1 MRKRLLSILLLCCM
15 VLTLLPTA
23 ALAAGDVAIDETN
36 FPDEKFREYVKTEF
50 DEDNN
55 NSLSADEIAKAKDI
69 HLAGRGISSLA
80 GVEHFTNLEEL
91 DVQHNEE
98 LTTLNLSKNTELKTL
113 KCSNTKLTSL
123 DTSHNKKLVYL
134 QCDYIPTLTT
144 LNVSENK
151 DLKTLHCKH
160 NALTALDL
168 TNNSALEKLECGDNE
183 LTTLDLSKNTE
194 LKYFGCFNSKLSS
207 LDLTNNTN
215 LEELYFCGNNV
226 SNIDVSENT
235 KLKFL
240 HLFSNQLIT
249 LDTSKNSNLQRLWVY
264 TNPLTSMYLGDD
276 SGSTMEVKF
285 DNLPYP
291 ITVST
296 ATKTFDLF
304 QLTGFKVDKASDW
317 TNGRV
322 DGNILT
328 VAENASTVTYI
339 YDCGERQATYGN
351 PETTGKLMMTCTLQ
365 INWEDAPDAL
375 TGTVNINGAPKFD
388 ETLTAN
394 VTDTNNTG
402 TLTYQWYRAGKTDPI
417 GTGET
422 YTLVQEDIG
431 KEITCRVS
439 SSTETGTIQ
448 ATVGPVQKAD
458 GPAAPVLELDFRS
471 INIIKVKP
479 LGNAYEY
486 RIDNGE
492 WQDLHYFENLQPGR
506 EYTITARA
514 KETATHKPGAVSE
527 PLTVATLFDMI
538 PDDLK
543 AKLTAVVSAYKAE
556 YDGNEHEA
564 VIVDTTKLPTGW
576 TIAGHTAGTG
586 DDFVSQIPKIRNV
599 SGSNLTV
606 KTKFTHPDYGQS
618 LIVYSYPEVTPKPLT
633 AGMIADIPPQ
643 LYTGKSIHPTP
654 EIKHGDMVLMEG
666 TDFTYSYETNTSPE
680 QGGKVTINGKGNYKD
695 TAFKTFTIVN
705 EITEITEDDLKDLK
719 IPTLVTV
726 KCTTTN
732 SSKEYGRIPGGFDLS
747 KKPYM
752 ENGVWKAIVQLNLP
766 AYKAKYD
773 ADTKK
778 THEIAD
784 LGGNLVT
791 TFTLKYVNDKWELD
805 GTFPN
810 VIILVKCDG
819 QHPQTPPYPTEE
831 NVSGLGDQIVAVLCN
846 NVPTGQQSGKYYG
859 LIGGGFTSTA
869 PTLNADKVYESTIT
883 LIPSVYCNQFS
894 GDTGIMHKVLSAQT
908 TDGLKFVVKY
918 DSSTKMWKPAEEV
931 KQMAIWVT
939 CDKHE
944 TPTPEMPMYPMADN
958 ISGLGDQIVAVL
970 CNNVPT
976 GQQSGKYYGLIGGGF
991 TSTAPTLNA
1000 DKVYES
1006 TITLIPSVYCNQFS
1020 GDTGIMHKVLSAQT
1034 TDGLKFVV
1042 KYDSSTK
1049 MWKPAEEVKQMAI
1062 WVTCDKHETPTP
1074 EMPMYPMADNI
1085 SGLGDQI
1092 VAVLCNNVP
1101 TGQQSGK
1108 YYGLIGGGFTST
1120 APTLNADKVYE
1131 STITLIP
1138 SVYCNQFSGDTGI
1151 MHKVLSAQTTDGLK
1165 FVVKYDSSTK
1175 MWKPAEEVKQMA
1187 IWVTCDKHETDTPVP
1202 TEFTITFNGNGGT
1215 PSVGS
1220 MRTTNQKLTSLPT
1233 ATRSGRY
1240 SFDGWYTA
1248 ASGGTKIT
1256 TATVFYENTAVYAH
1270 WTYIGGGGSSGGGG
1284 GYTYHT
1290 IRAIFGL
1297 NGSISPSGWT
1307 SVRHG
1312 WDQTFTITPDKGYA
1326 VAKVLVDG
1334 KSVGSVKSYTFKNVT
1349 KDHTIEVVFMK
1360 ANGNPQTG
1368 VFVDVAE
1375 GSYYEEAVDW
1385 AVKNGIT
1392 TGTGNN
1398 YFTPDGICT
1407 RAQAVT
1413 FLWRVAGSPTPKTE
1427 AMPFEDVLDGSY
1439 YYEAVLWAVENGI
1452 TVGTSATTF
1461 SPELTCSRAHIVTF
1475 LWRAA
1480 NSPSVKTDNPF
1491 TDVAADAYYIDAVLW
1506 AVKHKITV
1514 GTTLSTFSPDE
1525 GCTRAQIVTFLYR
1538 AHSK

>member
-15 VLTLLPTA
+15 VLTLLPTT
-23 ALAAGDVAIDETN
+23 ALAEEAAPAFDLATDLADITIPNNLVTCVCTKANETKQYGQLTNGFSATKVAKEGNVWTVLISVKPDVYMAQFNKDTGSTHSPDGDHSND
-36 FPDEKFREYVKTEF
+36 
-50 DEDNN
+50 
-55 NSLSADEIAKAKDI
+55 
-69 HLAGRGISSLA
+69 
-80 GVEHFTNLEEL
+80 FTTPI
-91 DVQHNEE
+91 QF
-98 LTTLNLSKNTELKTL
+98 KLK
-113 KCSNTKLTSL
+113 
-123 DTSHNKKLVYL
+123 YE
-134 QCDYIPTLTT
+134 
-144 LNVSENK
+144 ENK
-151 DLKTLHCKH
+151 WVLEGEMPKDKTLHFTCNGGH
-160 NALTALDL
+160 ATQNPPVFDL
-168 TNNSALEKLECGDNE
+168 TKDLAGITIPADLVTCTCTKANETKPYGQLTNGFSATKVAKEGNVWTVLISVKPDVYMAQFNKDTGSTHSPDGDHSNDF
-183 LTTLDLSKNTE
+183 TTPIQFK
-194 LKYFGCFNSKLSS
+194 LKYEENKWV
-207 LDLTNNTN
+207 
-215 LEELYFCGNNV
+215 LEGEMPKNK
-226 SNIDVSENT
+226 T
-235 KLKFL
+235 L
-240 HLFSNQLIT
+240 HF
-249 LDTSKNSNLQRLWVY
+249 
-264 TNPLTSMYLGDD
+264 
-276 SGSTMEVKF
+276 
-285 DNLPYP
+285 
-291 ITVST
+291 
-296 ATKTFDLF
+296 
-304 QLTGFKVDKASDW
+304 
-317 TNGRV
+317 
-322 DGNILT
+322 
-328 VAENASTVTYI
+328 
-339 YDCGERQATYGN
+339 
-351 PETTGKLMMTCTLQ
+351 TCTGQ
-365 INWEDAPDAL
+365 
-375 TGTVNINGAPKFD
+375 
-388 ETLTAN
+388 
-394 VTDTNNTG
+394 
-402 TLTYQWYRAGKTDPI
+402 
-417 GTGET
+417 
-422 YTLVQEDIG
+422 
-431 KEITCRVS
+431 
-439 SSTETGTIQ
+439 
-448 ATVGPVQKAD
+448 
-458 GPAAPVLELDFRS
+458 
-471 INIIKVKP
+471 
-479 LGNAYEY
+479 
-486 RIDNGE
+486 
-492 WQDLHYFENLQPGR
+492 
-506 EYTITARA
+506 
-514 KETATHKPGAVSE
+514 
-527 PLTVATLFDMI
+527 
-538 PDDLK
+538 
-543 AKLTAVVSAYKAE
+543 
-556 YDGNEHEA
+556 HE
-564 VIVDTTKLPTGW
+564 
-576 TIAGHTAGTG
+576 
-586 DDFVSQIPKIRNV
+586 
-599 SGSNLTV
+599 
-606 KTKFTHPDYGQS
+606 
-618 LIVYSYPEVTPKPLT
+618 
-633 AGMIADIPPQ
+633 
-643 LYTGKSIHPTP
+643 TP
-654 EIKHGDMVLMEG
+654 EMPM
-666 TDFTYSYETNTSPE
+666 YP
-680 QGGKVTINGKGNYKD
+680 
-695 TAFKTFTIVN
+695 
-705 EITEITEDDLKDLK
+705 
-719 IPTLVTV
+719 
-726 KCTTTN
+726 
-732 SSKEYGRIPGGFDLS
+732 
-747 KKPYM
+747 M
-752 ENGVWKAIVQLNLP
+752 
-766 AYKAKYD
+766 
-773 ADTKK
+773 ADN
-778 THEIAD
+778 I
-784 LGGNLVT
+784 
-791 TFTLKYVNDKWELD
+791 
-805 GTFPN
+805 
-810 VIILVKCDG
+810 
-819 QHPQTPPYPTEE
+819 
-831 NVSGLGDQIVAVLCN
+831 SGLGDQIVAVLCN

-859 LIGGGFTSTA
+859 LIGSGFTSTT

-883 LIPSVYCNQFS
+883 LIPSAYCNQFS

-1006 TITLIPSVYCNQFS
+1006 TITLIPSAYCNQFS
-1020 GDTGIMHKVLSAQT
+1020 GDTGIMHKVLSTQT

-1042 KYDSSTK
+1042 KYDSTK
-1049 MWKPAEEVKQMAI
+1049 
-1062 WVTCDKHETPTP
+1062 
-1074 EMPMYPMADNI
+1074 
-1085 SGLGDQI
+1085 
-1092 VAVLCNNVP
+1092 
-1101 TGQQSGK
+1101 
-1108 YYGLIGGGFTST
+1108 
-1120 APTLNADKVYE
+1120 
-1131 STITLIP
+1131 
-1138 SVYCNQFSGDTGI
+1138 
-1151 MHKVLSAQTTDGLK
+1151 
-1165 FVVKYDSSTK
+1165 K

-1215 PSVGS
+1215 PYVGS

>member
-23 ALAAGDVAIDETN
+23 AFAAGGVEIDETN
-36 FPDEKFREYVKTEF
+36 FPDEKFREYVKTKF
-50 DEDNN
+50 DKDNDDI
-55 NSLSADEIAKAKDI
+55 LSADEIAKAKEI
-69 HLAGRGISSLA
+69 SVEGNPITSFKGIEYFTALTSL
-80 GVEHFTNLEEL
+80 E
-91 DVQHNEE
+91 
-98 LTTLNLSKNTELKTL
+98 
-113 KCSNTKLTSL
+113 CSRTKLTSL
-123 DTSHNKKLVYL
+123 DTSHNKNLVYL

-869 PTLNADKVYESTIT
+869 PTLNTDKVYESTIT

-991 TSTAPTLNA
+991 TSTAPTLN
-1000 DKVYES
+1000 
-1006 TITLIPSVYCNQFS
+1006 T
-1020 GDTGIMHKVLSAQT
+1020 
-1034 TDGLKFVV
+1034 
-1042 KYDSSTK
+1042 
-1049 MWKPAEEVKQMAI
+1049 
-1062 WVTCDKHETPTP
+1062 
-1074 EMPMYPMADNI
+1074 
-1085 SGLGDQI
+1085 
-1092 VAVLCNNVP
+1092 
-1101 TGQQSGK
+1101 
-1108 YYGLIGGGFTST
+1108 
-1120 APTLNADKVYE
+1120 DKVYE

>member
-15 VLTLLPTA
+15 VLTLLPTT
-23 ALAAGDVAIDETN
+23 ALAEEAAPAFDLATDLADITIPNNLVTCVCTTTNETKQYGQLTDGFSATKVAKEGNVWTVLISVKPDVYMAQFNKDTGSTHSPDGDHSND
-36 FPDEKFREYVKTEF
+36 
-50 DEDNN
+50 
-55 NSLSADEIAKAKDI
+55 
-69 HLAGRGISSLA
+69 
-80 GVEHFTNLEEL
+80 FTTPI
-91 DVQHNEE
+91 QF
-98 LTTLNLSKNTELKTL
+98 KLK
-113 KCSNTKLTSL
+113 
-123 DTSHNKKLVYL
+123 YE
-134 QCDYIPTLTT
+134 
-144 LNVSENK
+144 ENK
-151 DLKTLHCKH
+151 WVLEGEMPQNKTLHFTCSGGH
-160 NALTALDL
+160 VYQGDIPVISLRTRTATEILV
-168 TNNSALEKLECGDNE
+168 TENSA
-183 LTTLDLSKNTE
+183 
-194 LKYFGCFNSKLSS
+194 
-207 LDLTNNTN
+207 
-215 LEELYFCGNNV
+215 
-226 SNIDVSENT
+226 
-235 KLKFL
+235 
-240 HLFSNQLIT
+240 
-249 LDTSKNSNLQRLWVY
+249 
-264 TNPLTSMYLGDD
+264 
-276 SGSTMEVKF
+276 
-285 DNLPYP
+285 
-291 ITVST
+291 
-296 ATKTFDLF
+296 
-304 QLTGFKVDKASDW
+304 
-317 TNGRV
+317 
-322 DGNILT
+322 
-328 VAENASTVTYI
+328 
-339 YDCGERQATYGN
+339 
-351 PETTGKLMMTCTLQ
+351 
-365 INWEDAPDAL
+365 WE
-375 TGTVNINGAPKFD
+375 
-388 ETLTAN
+388 
-394 VTDTNNTG
+394 
-402 TLTYQWYRAGKTDPI
+402 Y
-417 GTGET
+417 
-422 YTLVQEDIG
+422 
-431 KEITCRVS
+431 S
-439 SSTETGTIQ
+439 
-448 ATVGPVQKAD
+448 
-458 GPAAPVLELDFRS
+458 
-471 INIIKVKP
+471 
-479 LGNAYEY
+479 
-486 RIDNGE
+486 IDNGAT
-492 WQDLHYFENLQPGR
+492 WQRSCLFKDLIPGT
-506 EYTITARA
+506 EYTIIARVR
-514 KETATHKPGAVSE
+514 ETATHKPSANSAPLNVTTMHIEISDELKKQLRAVASGYE
-527 PLTVATLFDMI
+527 G
-538 PDDLK
+538 
-543 AKLTAVVSAYKAE
+543 E
-556 YDGNEHEA
+556 YDGMEHGA
-564 VIVDTTKLPTGW
+564 VIVDDTKLPPGW
-576 TIAGHTAGTG
+576 TIAGYTTDEGSSFG
-586 DDFVSQIPKIRNV
+586 NSIPKIKDAGTLRV
-599 SGSNLTV
+599 GV
-606 KTKFTHPDYGQS
+606 KFVHPDYFMN
-618 LIVYSYPEVTPKPLT
+618 ITSYYTAEVTPKPLT
-633 AGMIADIPPQ
+633 NDMIANIPNQ
-643 LYTGKSIHPTP
+643 LYTGQPIHPKP
-654 EIKHGDMVLMEG
+654 EIKHGDMVLVEG
-666 TDFTYSYETNTSPE
+666 TDFTYSYDTNTSTE
-680 QGGKVTINGKGNYKD
+680 QGGKVTITGKGNYKGM
-695 TAFKTFTIVN
+695 ASKSFNIVN
-705 EITEITEDDLKDLK
+705 EITEITEDDLKDLE

-944 TPTPEMPMYPMADN
+944 T
-958 ISGLGDQIVAVL
+958 
-970 CNNVPT
+970 
-976 GQQSGKYYGLIGGGF
+976 
-991 TSTAPTLNA
+991 
-1000 DKVYES
+1000 
-1006 TITLIPSVYCNQFS
+1006 
-1020 GDTGIMHKVLSAQT
+1020 
-1034 TDGLKFVV
+1034 
-1042 KYDSSTK
+1042 
-1049 MWKPAEEVKQMAI
+1049 
-1062 WVTCDKHETPTP
+1062 
-1074 EMPMYPMADNI
+1074 
-1085 SGLGDQI
+1085 
-1092 VAVLCNNVP
+1092 
-1101 TGQQSGK
+1101 
-1108 YYGLIGGGFTST
+1108 
-1120 APTLNADKVYE
+1120 
-1131 STITLIP
+1131 
-1138 SVYCNQFSGDTGI
+1138 
-1151 MHKVLSAQTTDGLK
+1151 
-1165 FVVKYDSSTK
+1165 
-1175 MWKPAEEVKQMA
+1175 
-1187 IWVTCDKHETDTPVP
+1187 DTPVP
-1202 TEFTITFNGNGGT
+1202 TEFTITFKGNGGT
-1215 PSVGS
+1215 PSVTS
-1220 MRTTNQKLTSLPT
+1220 MTTIDQKLPELPT
-1233 ATRSGRY
+1233 ATHSGRY
-1240 SFDGWYTA
+1240 SFDGWYSA

-1256 TATVFYENTAVYAH
+1256 TATVFYENTTVYAH

-1290 IRAIFGL
+1290 IRAISGL

-1427 AMPFEDVLDGSY
+1427 AMPFEDVLNDSY

-1480 NSPSVKTDNPF
+1480 NSPSAKTANPF

>member
-15 VLTLLPTA
+15 VLTLLPTT
-23 ALAAGDVAIDETN
+23 ALAEEAAPAFDLATDLADITIPNNLVTCVCTKANETKQYGQLTNGFSATKVAKEGNVWTVLISVKPDVYMAQFNKDTGSTHSPDGDHSND
-36 FPDEKFREYVKTEF
+36 
-50 DEDNN
+50 
-55 NSLSADEIAKAKDI
+55 
-69 HLAGRGISSLA
+69 
-80 GVEHFTNLEEL
+80 FTTPI
-91 DVQHNEE
+91 QF
-98 LTTLNLSKNTELKTL
+98 KLK
-113 KCSNTKLTSL
+113 
-123 DTSHNKKLVYL
+123 YE
-134 QCDYIPTLTT
+134 
-144 LNVSENK
+144 ENK
-151 DLKTLHCKH
+151 WVLEGEMPKNKTLH
-160 NALTALDL
+160 
-168 TNNSALEKLECGDNE
+168 
-183 LTTLDLSKNTE
+183 
-194 LKYFGCFNSKLSS
+194 F
-207 LDLTNNTN
+207 
-215 LEELYFCGNNV
+215 
-226 SNIDVSENT
+226 
-235 KLKFL
+235 
-240 HLFSNQLIT
+240 
-249 LDTSKNSNLQRLWVY
+249 
-264 TNPLTSMYLGDD
+264 
-276 SGSTMEVKF
+276 
-285 DNLPYP
+285 
-291 ITVST
+291 
-296 ATKTFDLF
+296 
-304 QLTGFKVDKASDW
+304 
-317 TNGRV
+317 
-322 DGNILT
+322 
-328 VAENASTVTYI
+328 
-339 YDCGERQATYGN
+339 
-351 PETTGKLMMTCTLQ
+351 TCT
-365 INWEDAPDAL
+365 
-375 TGTVNINGAPKFD
+375 
-388 ETLTAN
+388 
-394 VTDTNNTG
+394 
-402 TLTYQWYRAGKTDPI
+402 
-417 GTGET
+417 
-422 YTLVQEDIG
+422 
-431 KEITCRVS
+431 
-439 SSTETGTIQ
+439 
-448 ATVGPVQKAD
+448 
-458 GPAAPVLELDFRS
+458 
-471 INIIKVKP
+471 
-479 LGNAYEY
+479 
-486 RIDNGE
+486 
-492 WQDLHYFENLQPGR
+492 
-506 EYTITARA
+506 
-514 KETATHKPGAVSE
+514 
-527 PLTVATLFDMI
+527 
-538 PDDLK
+538 
-543 AKLTAVVSAYKAE
+543 
-556 YDGNEHEA
+556 
-564 VIVDTTKLPTGW
+564 
-576 TIAGHTAGTG
+576 
-586 DDFVSQIPKIRNV
+586 
-599 SGSNLTV
+599 
-606 KTKFTHPDYGQS
+606 
-618 LIVYSYPEVTPKPLT
+618 
-633 AGMIADIPPQ
+633 
-643 LYTGKSIHPTP
+643 
-654 EIKHGDMVLMEG
+654 
-666 TDFTYSYETNTSPE
+666 
-680 QGGKVTINGKGNYKD
+680 
-695 TAFKTFTIVN
+695 
-705 EITEITEDDLKDLK
+705 
-719 IPTLVTV
+719 
-726 KCTTTN
+726 
-732 SSKEYGRIPGGFDLS
+732 
-747 KKPYM
+747 
-752 ENGVWKAIVQLNLP
+752 
-766 AYKAKYD
+766 
-773 ADTKK
+773 
-778 THEIAD
+778 
-784 LGGNLVT
+784 
-791 TFTLKYVNDKWELD
+791 
-805 GTFPN
+805 
-810 VIILVKCDG
+810 G
-819 QHPQTPPYPTEE
+819 QHE
-831 NVSGLGDQIVAVLCN
+831 
-846 NVPTGQQSGKYYG
+846 
-859 LIGGGFTSTA
+859 
-869 PTLNADKVYESTIT
+869 
-883 LIPSVYCNQFS
+883 
-894 GDTGIMHKVLSAQT
+894 
-908 TDGLKFVVKY
+908 
-918 DSSTKMWKPAEEV
+918 
-931 KQMAIWVT
+931 
-939 CDKHE
+939 
-944 TPTPEMPMYPMADN
+944 
-958 ISGLGDQIVAVL
+958 
-970 CNNVPT
+970 
-976 GQQSGKYYGLIGGGF
+976 
-991 TSTAPTLNA
+991 
-1000 DKVYES
+1000 
-1006 TITLIPSVYCNQFS
+1006 
-1020 GDTGIMHKVLSAQT
+1020 
-1034 TDGLKFVV
+1034 
-1042 KYDSSTK
+1042 
-1049 MWKPAEEVKQMAI
+1049 
-1062 WVTCDKHETPTP
+1062 TP

>member
-1 MRKRLLSILLLCCM
+1 MLEGEM
-15 VLTLLPTA
+15 P
-23 ALAAGDVAIDETN
+23 
-36 FPDEKFREYVKTEF
+36 
-50 DEDNN
+50 
-55 NSLSADEIAKAKDI
+55 KD
-69 HLAGRGISSLA
+69 
-80 GVEHFTNLEEL
+80 
-91 DVQHNEE
+91 
-98 LTTLNLSKNTELKTL
+98 
-113 KCSNTKLTSL
+113 
-123 DTSHNKKLVYL
+123 
-134 QCDYIPTLTT
+134 
-144 LNVSENK
+144 
-151 DLKTLHCKH
+151 KTLHFTCNGGH
-160 NALTALDL
+160 ATQNPPVFDL
-168 TNNSALEKLECGDNE
+168 TKDLAGITIPADLVTCVCTKANETKQYGQLTDGFSASKVAKEGNIWTVLISVKPAVYKDQFDKDTGSTHSPDGDHSNDF
-183 LTTLDLSKNTE
+183 TTPIQFK
-194 LKYFGCFNSKLSS
+194 LKYEGTKWV
-207 LDLTNNTN
+207 
-215 LEELYFCGNNV
+215 LEGEMPK
-226 SNIDVSENT
+226 DKT
-235 KLKFL
+235 L
-240 HLFSNQLIT
+240 HF
-249 LDTSKNSNLQRLWVY
+249 
-264 TNPLTSMYLGDD
+264 
-276 SGSTMEVKF
+276 
-285 DNLPYP
+285 
-291 ITVST
+291 
-296 ATKTFDLF
+296 
-304 QLTGFKVDKASDW
+304 
-317 TNGRV
+317 
-322 DGNILT
+322 
-328 VAENASTVTYI
+328 
-339 YDCGERQATYGN
+339 
-351 PETTGKLMMTCTLQ
+351 TCT
-365 INWEDAPDAL
+365 
-375 TGTVNINGAPKFD
+375 
-388 ETLTAN
+388 
-394 VTDTNNTG
+394 
-402 TLTYQWYRAGKTDPI
+402 
-417 GTGET
+417 
-422 YTLVQEDIG
+422 
-431 KEITCRVS
+431 
-439 SSTETGTIQ
+439 
-448 ATVGPVQKAD
+448 
-458 GPAAPVLELDFRS
+458 
-471 INIIKVKP
+471 
-479 LGNAYEY
+479 
-486 RIDNGE
+486 
-492 WQDLHYFENLQPGR
+492 
-506 EYTITARA
+506 
-514 KETATHKPGAVSE
+514 
-527 PLTVATLFDMI
+527 
-538 PDDLK
+538 
-543 AKLTAVVSAYKAE
+543 
-556 YDGNEHEA
+556 
-564 VIVDTTKLPTGW
+564 
-576 TIAGHTAGTG
+576 
-586 DDFVSQIPKIRNV
+586 
-599 SGSNLTV
+599 
-606 KTKFTHPDYGQS
+606 
-618 LIVYSYPEVTPKPLT
+618 
-633 AGMIADIPPQ
+633 
-643 LYTGKSIHPTP
+643 
-654 EIKHGDMVLMEG
+654 
-666 TDFTYSYETNTSPE
+666 
-680 QGGKVTINGKGNYKD
+680 
-695 TAFKTFTIVN
+695 
-705 EITEITEDDLKDLK
+705 
-719 IPTLVTV
+719 
-726 KCTTTN
+726 
-732 SSKEYGRIPGGFDLS
+732 
-747 KKPYM
+747 
-752 ENGVWKAIVQLNLP
+752 
-766 AYKAKYD
+766 
-773 ADTKK
+773 
-778 THEIAD
+778 
-784 LGGNLVT
+784 
-791 TFTLKYVNDKWELD
+791 
-805 GTFPN
+805 
-810 VIILVKCDG
+810 G
-819 QHPQTPPYPTEE
+819 QHE
-831 NVSGLGDQIVAVLCN
+831 
-846 NVPTGQQSGKYYG
+846 
-859 LIGGGFTSTA
+859 
-869 PTLNADKVYESTIT
+869 
-883 LIPSVYCNQFS
+883 
-894 GDTGIMHKVLSAQT
+894 
-908 TDGLKFVVKY
+908 
-918 DSSTKMWKPAEEV
+918 
-931 KQMAIWVT
+931 
-939 CDKHE
+939 
-944 TPTPEMPMYPMADN
+944 
-958 ISGLGDQIVAVL
+958 
-970 CNNVPT
+970 
-976 GQQSGKYYGLIGGGF
+976 
-991 TSTAPTLNA
+991 
-1000 DKVYES
+1000 
-1006 TITLIPSVYCNQFS
+1006 
-1020 GDTGIMHKVLSAQT
+1020 
-1034 TDGLKFVV
+1034 
-1042 KYDSSTK
+1042 
-1049 MWKPAEEVKQMAI
+1049 
-1062 WVTCDKHETPTP
+1062 TP

-1480 NSPSVKTDNPF
+1480 NSPSVKSDNPF

>member
-15 VLTLLPTA
+15 VLTLLPTT
-23 ALAAGDVAIDETN
+23 ALAEEAAPAFDLATDLADITIPNNLVTCVCTKANETKQYGQLTNGFSATKVAKEGNVWTVLISVKPDVYMAQFNKDTGSTHSPDGDHSND
-36 FPDEKFREYVKTEF
+36 
-50 DEDNN
+50 
-55 NSLSADEIAKAKDI
+55 
-69 HLAGRGISSLA
+69 
-80 GVEHFTNLEEL
+80 FTTPI
-91 DVQHNEE
+91 QF
-98 LTTLNLSKNTELKTL
+98 KLK
-113 KCSNTKLTSL
+113 
-123 DTSHNKKLVYL
+123 YE
-134 QCDYIPTLTT
+134 
-144 LNVSENK
+144 ENK
-151 DLKTLHCKH
+151 WVLEGEMPKDKTLHFTCNGGH
-160 NALTALDL
+160 ATQNPPVFDL
-168 TNNSALEKLECGDNE
+168 TKDLAGITIPADLVTCTCTKANETKQYGQLTNGFSATKVAKEGNVWTVLISVKPDVYMAQFNKDTGSTHSPDGDHSNDF
-183 LTTLDLSKNTE
+183 TTPIQFK
-194 LKYFGCFNSKLSS
+194 LKYEENKWV
-207 LDLTNNTN
+207 
-215 LEELYFCGNNV
+215 LEGEMPKNK
-226 SNIDVSENT
+226 T
-235 KLKFL
+235 L
-240 HLFSNQLIT
+240 HF
-249 LDTSKNSNLQRLWVY
+249 
-264 TNPLTSMYLGDD
+264 
-276 SGSTMEVKF
+276 
-285 DNLPYP
+285 
-291 ITVST
+291 
-296 ATKTFDLF
+296 
-304 QLTGFKVDKASDW
+304 
-317 TNGRV
+317 
-322 DGNILT
+322 
-328 VAENASTVTYI
+328 
-339 YDCGERQATYGN
+339 
-351 PETTGKLMMTCTLQ
+351 TCT
-365 INWEDAPDAL
+365 
-375 TGTVNINGAPKFD
+375 
-388 ETLTAN
+388 
-394 VTDTNNTG
+394 
-402 TLTYQWYRAGKTDPI
+402 
-417 GTGET
+417 
-422 YTLVQEDIG
+422 
-431 KEITCRVS
+431 
-439 SSTETGTIQ
+439 
-448 ATVGPVQKAD
+448 
-458 GPAAPVLELDFRS
+458 
-471 INIIKVKP
+471 
-479 LGNAYEY
+479 
-486 RIDNGE
+486 
-492 WQDLHYFENLQPGR
+492 
-506 EYTITARA
+506 
-514 KETATHKPGAVSE
+514 
-527 PLTVATLFDMI
+527 
-538 PDDLK
+538 
-543 AKLTAVVSAYKAE
+543 
-556 YDGNEHEA
+556 
-564 VIVDTTKLPTGW
+564 
-576 TIAGHTAGTG
+576 
-586 DDFVSQIPKIRNV
+586 
-599 SGSNLTV
+599 
-606 KTKFTHPDYGQS
+606 
-618 LIVYSYPEVTPKPLT
+618 
-633 AGMIADIPPQ
+633 
-643 LYTGKSIHPTP
+643 
-654 EIKHGDMVLMEG
+654 
-666 TDFTYSYETNTSPE
+666 
-680 QGGKVTINGKGNYKD
+680 
-695 TAFKTFTIVN
+695 
-705 EITEITEDDLKDLK
+705 
-719 IPTLVTV
+719 
-726 KCTTTN
+726 
-732 SSKEYGRIPGGFDLS
+732 
-747 KKPYM
+747 
-752 ENGVWKAIVQLNLP
+752 
-766 AYKAKYD
+766 
-773 ADTKK
+773 
-778 THEIAD
+778 
-784 LGGNLVT
+784 
-791 TFTLKYVNDKWELD
+791 
-805 GTFPN
+805 
-810 VIILVKCDG
+810 G
-819 QHPQTPPYPTEE
+819 QHE
-831 NVSGLGDQIVAVLCN
+831 
-846 NVPTGQQSGKYYG
+846 
-859 LIGGGFTSTA
+859 
-869 PTLNADKVYESTIT
+869 
-883 LIPSVYCNQFS
+883 
-894 GDTGIMHKVLSAQT
+894 
-908 TDGLKFVVKY
+908 
-918 DSSTKMWKPAEEV
+918 
-931 KQMAIWVT
+931 
-939 CDKHE
+939 
-944 TPTPEMPMYPMADN
+944 TPEMPMYPMADN

-1215 PSVGS
+1215 PYVGS

>member
-23 ALAAGDVAIDETN
+23 ALAEEAAPAFNLATDLAGITIPNDLVTCTCTKTN
-36 FPDEKFREYVKTEF
+36 ESRSYGQLPGGFSASVVTKEDGFWTVIIYVVNPIYKAEF
-50 DEDNN
+50 DKDMGCEHKQDPKYSTDFINQIQFKLKYEENKWELLGEMPQNKTLHFTCTDKHTAQSPAPTIALVSRTYTDIKVTENSAWEYSIDNGATWQG
-55 NSLSADEIAKAKDI
+55 SC
-69 HLAGRGISSLA
+69 
-80 GVEHFTNLEEL
+80 HFTNLR
-91 DVQHNEE
+91 
-98 LTTLNLSKNTELKTL
+98 
-113 KCSNTKLTSL
+113 
-123 DTSHNKKLVYL
+123 
-134 QCDYIPTLTT
+134 P
-144 LNVSENK
+144 
-151 DLKTLHCKH
+151 
-160 NALTALDL
+160 
-168 TNNSALEKLECGDNE
+168 
-183 LTTLDLSKNTE
+183 
-194 LKYFGCFNSKLSS
+194 
-207 LDLTNNTN
+207 
-215 LEELYFCGNNV
+215 
-226 SNIDVSENT
+226 
-235 KLKFL
+235 
-240 HLFSNQLIT
+240 
-249 LDTSKNSNLQRLWVY
+249 
-264 TNPLTSMYLGDD
+264 
-276 SGSTMEVKF
+276 
-285 DNLPYP
+285 
-291 ITVST
+291 
-296 ATKTFDLF
+296 
-304 QLTGFKVDKASDW
+304 
-317 TNGRV
+317 
-322 DGNILT
+322 
-328 VAENASTVTYI
+328 
-339 YDCGERQATYGN
+339 
-351 PETTGKLMMTCTLQ
+351 
-365 INWEDAPDAL
+365 
-375 TGTVNINGAPKFD
+375 GT
-388 ETLTAN
+388 
-394 VTDTNNTG
+394 
-402 TLTYQWYRAGKTDPI
+402 
-417 GTGET
+417 
-422 YTLVQEDIG
+422 
-431 KEITCRVS
+431 
-439 SSTETGTIQ
+439 
-448 ATVGPVQKAD
+448 
-458 GPAAPVLELDFRS
+458 
-471 INIIKVKP
+471 
-479 LGNAYEY
+479 
-486 RIDNGE
+486 
-492 WQDLHYFENLQPGR
+492 
-506 EYTITARA
+506 EYTIIARV
-514 KETATHKPGAVSE
+514 KETATHQPSGNSA
-527 PLTVATLFDMI
+527 PLKISTI
-538 PDDLK
+538 G
-543 AKLTAVVSAYKAE
+543 SA
-556 YDGNEHEA
+556 
-564 VIVDTTKLPTGW
+564 
-576 TIAGHTAGTG
+576 
-586 DDFVSQIPKIRNV
+586 
-599 SGSNLTV
+599 
-606 KTKFTHPDYGQS
+606 
-618 LIVYSYPEVTPKPLT
+618 
-633 AGMIADIPPQ
+633 
-643 LYTGKSIHPTP
+643 
-654 EIKHGDMVLMEG
+654 
-666 TDFTYSYETNTSPE
+666 
-680 QGGKVTINGKGNYKD
+680 
-695 TAFKTFTIVN
+695 
-705 EITEITEDDLKDLK
+705 ITEDDFAELN
-719 IPTLVTV
+719 IPANLVTV
-726 KCTTTN
+726 KCQTTGD
-732 SSKEYGRIPGGFDLS
+732 SKAYGRIPGGFDLS
-747 KKPYM
+747 NSTPYM
-752 ENGVWKAIVQLNLP
+752 ENGVLKAIVQLNLP
-766 AYKAKYD
+766 AYRDKYN

-778 THEIAD
+778 THEYA
-784 LGGNLVT
+784 GGEGNPHAA
-791 TFTLKYVNDKWELD
+791 FTLKYVNDKWELD

-810 VIILVKCDG
+810 VVILVKCDG

-846 NVPTGQQSGKYYG
+846 NVPAGQQSGKYYG
-859 LIGGGFTSTA
+859 LIGGGFTSTT

-883 LIPSVYCNQFS
+883 LIPSAYCNQFS
-894 GDTGIMHKVLSAQT
+894 GDTGIMHKVLSTQT

-918 DSSTKMWKPAEEV
+918 DSAKKMWKPAEGV

-991 TSTAPTLNA
+991 TSTT
-1000 DKVYES
+1000 
-1006 TITLIPSVYCNQFS
+1006 
-1020 GDTGIMHKVLSAQT
+1020 
-1034 TDGLKFVV
+1034 
-1042 KYDSSTK
+1042 
-1049 MWKPAEEVKQMAI
+1049 
-1062 WVTCDKHETPTP
+1062 
-1074 EMPMYPMADNI
+1074 
-1085 SGLGDQI
+1085 
-1092 VAVLCNNVP
+1092 
-1101 TGQQSGK
+1101 
-1108 YYGLIGGGFTST
+1108 
-1120 APTLNADKVYE
+1120 PTLNADKVYE

-1202 TEFTITFNGNGGT
+1202 TEFTITFNGNDGT

-1256 TATVFYENTAVYAH
+1256 TATVFYENTTVYAH

-1290 IRAIFGL
+1290 IRAISGL

-1368 VFVDVAE
+1368 VFVDVPE

-1385 AVKNGIT
+1385 AVEKGIT

-1427 AMPFEDVLDGSY
+1427 AMVFEDVLDGSY

-1480 NSPSVKTDNPF
+1480 NSPSVKMANPF

>member
-1 MRKRLLSILLLCCM
+1 
-15 VLTLLPTA
+15 
-23 ALAAGDVAIDETN
+23 
-36 FPDEKFREYVKTEF
+36 
-50 DEDNN
+50 
-55 NSLSADEIAKAKDI
+55 
-69 HLAGRGISSLA
+69 
-80 GVEHFTNLEEL
+80 
-91 DVQHNEE
+91 
-98 LTTLNLSKNTELKTL
+98 
-113 KCSNTKLTSL
+113 
-123 DTSHNKKLVYL
+123 
-134 QCDYIPTLTT
+134 
-144 LNVSENK
+144 
-151 DLKTLHCKH
+151 
-160 NALTALDL
+160 
-168 TNNSALEKLECGDNE
+168 
-183 LTTLDLSKNTE
+183 
-194 LKYFGCFNSKLSS
+194 
-207 LDLTNNTN
+207 
-215 LEELYFCGNNV
+215 
-226 SNIDVSENT
+226 
-235 KLKFL
+235 
-240 HLFSNQLIT
+240 
-249 LDTSKNSNLQRLWVY
+249 
-264 TNPLTSMYLGDD
+264 MYLGD
-276 SGSTMEVKF
+276 SGPAIPEVTF
-285 DNLPYP
+285 SNRPYP
-291 ITVST
+291 IEVST
-296 ATKTFDLF
+296 ATKTFDLS
-304 QLTGFKVDKASDW
+304 QLPGFVVSKASDW

-322 DGNILT
+322 DDNILT
-328 VAENASTVTYI
+328 VGENAATVTYT
-339 YDCGERQATYGN
+339 YDCGERQATYGTSA
-351 PETTGKLMMTCTLQ
+351 EARKLVMPCTLK
-365 INWEDAPDAL
+365 INWKNAPDAL

-422 YTLVQEDIG
+422 YTPVLADID
-431 KEITCRVS
+431 KKITCRVS
-439 SSTETGTIQ
+439 SSTETGTIET
-448 ATVGPVQKAD
+448 TVGPVEKAD
-458 GPAAPVLELDFRS
+458 GPAAPVISLRTRTDTRILVTENS
-471 INIIKVKP
+471 
-479 LGNAYEY
+479 AWEY
-486 RIDNGE
+486 SIDNGAT
-492 WQDLHYFENLQPGR
+492 WQRSCLFTDLQPGTV
-506 EYTITARA
+506 YTIIARVR
-514 KETATHKPGAVSE
+514 ETATHKPSANSA
-527 PLTVATLFDMI
+527 PLTVTTMHLAISDE
-538 PDDLK
+538 LK
-543 AKLTAVVSAYKAE
+543 DKLRAVASAYEGE
-556 YDGNEHEA
+556 YNGKEHEA
-564 VIVDTTKLPTGW
+564 VIVDDTEMPKGWRIVGYTTDE
-576 TIAGHTAGTG
+576 GTSYG
-586 DDFVSQIPKIRNV
+586 NSIPKIKDAGHLRV
-599 SGSNLTV
+599 GV
-606 KTKFTHPDYGQS
+606 KFVHADYMMNITHY
-618 LIVYSYPEVTPKPLT
+618 YTAEVTPKPLT
-633 AGMIADIPPQ
+633 ADMIADIPNQ
-643 LYTGKSIHPTP
+643 LYTGRPIHPTP
-654 EIKHGDMVLMEG
+654 VIKDGNTDLVKDK
-666 TDFTYSYETNTSPE
+666 DFTYSYDTNTSPE
-680 QGGKVTINGKGNYKD
+680 LGGKVTINGKGNYKD

-705 EITEITEDDLKDLK
+705 EITEITEDDLKDLE

-726 KCTTTN
+726 KCKTTGD
-732 SSKEYGRIPGGFDLS
+732 SKAYGKIPGGFDLS
-747 KKPYM
+747 NATPYM
-752 ENGVWKAIVQLNLP
+752 ENGVLKAIVQLNLP

-859 LIGGGFTSTA
+859 LIGGGFTSTT

-883 LIPSVYCNQFS
+883 LIPSAYCNQFS

-991 TSTAPTLNA
+991 TSTTPTLNA

-1006 TITLIPSVYCNQFS
+1006 TITLIPSAYCNQFS

-1120 APTLNADKVYE
+1120 TPTLNADKVYE

-1138 SVYCNQFSGDTGI
+1138 SAYCNQFSGDTGI

-1202 TEFTITFNGNGGT
+1202 TEFTITFNGNDGT

-1256 TATVFYENTAVYAH
+1256 TATVFYENTTVYAH

-1290 IRAIFGL
+1290 IRAISGL

-1368 VFVDVAE
+1368 VFVDVPE

-1480 NSPSVKTDNPF
+1480 NSPSAKAANPF

>member
-15 VLTLLPTA
+15 VLTLLPTT
-23 ALAAGDVAIDETN
+23 ALAEEAAPAFDLATDLADITIPNNLVTCVCTKANETKQYGQLTNGFSATKVAKEGNVWTVLISVKPDVYMAQFNKDTGSTHSPDGDHSNDFTTPIQFKLKYEENKWVLEGEMPQNKTLHFTCSGGHVYQGDIPVIKVVTRTSTDIKVTENNAWEYSIDNGATWQG
-36 FPDEKFREYVKTEF
+36 
-50 DEDNN
+50 
-55 NSLSADEIAKAKDI
+55 SC
-69 HLAGRGISSLA
+69 
-80 GVEHFTNLEEL
+80 HFTNL
-91 DVQHNEE
+91 
-98 LTTLNLSKNTELKTL
+98 
-113 KCSNTKLTSL
+113 
-123 DTSHNKKLVYL
+123 
-134 QCDYIPTLTT
+134 
-144 LNVSENK
+144 
-151 DLKTLHCKH
+151 
-160 NALTALDL
+160 
-168 TNNSALEKLECGDNE
+168 
-183 LTTLDLSKNTE
+183 
-194 LKYFGCFNSKLSS
+194 
-207 LDLTNNTN
+207 
-215 LEELYFCGNNV
+215 
-226 SNIDVSENT
+226 
-235 KLKFL
+235 
-240 HLFSNQLIT
+240 
-249 LDTSKNSNLQRLWVY
+249 
-264 TNPLTSMYLGDD
+264 
-276 SGSTMEVKF
+276 
-285 DNLPYP
+285 
-291 ITVST
+291 
-296 ATKTFDLF
+296 
-304 QLTGFKVDKASDW
+304 
-317 TNGRV
+317 
-322 DGNILT
+322 
-328 VAENASTVTYI
+328 
-339 YDCGERQATYGN
+339 
-351 PETTGKLMMTCTLQ
+351 
-365 INWEDAPDAL
+365 
-375 TGTVNINGAPKFD
+375 
-388 ETLTAN
+388 
-394 VTDTNNTG
+394 
-402 TLTYQWYRAGKTDPI
+402 
-417 GTGET
+417 
-422 YTLVQEDIG
+422 
-431 KEITCRVS
+431 
-439 SSTETGTIQ
+439 
-448 ATVGPVQKAD
+448 
-458 GPAAPVLELDFRS
+458 
-471 INIIKVKP
+471 
-479 LGNAYEY
+479 
-486 RIDNGE
+486 
-492 WQDLHYFENLQPGR
+492 QPGT
-506 EYTITARA
+506 EYTIIARVR
-514 KETATHKPGAVSE
+514 ETATHKPSANSA
-527 PLTVATLFDMI
+527 PLTVTTMHLAISDE
-538 PDDLK
+538 LK
-543 AKLTAVVSAYKAE
+543 DKLRAVASAYEGE
-556 YDGNEHEA
+556 YNGKEHEA
-564 VIVDTTKLPTGW
+564 VIVDDTEMPKGWRIVGYTTDEGNSFSNNIPEIKD
-576 TIAGHTAGTG
+576 AGTLRVG
-586 DDFVSQIPKIRNV
+586 VKFV
-599 SGSNLTV
+599 
-606 KTKFTHPDYGQS
+606 HPDY
-618 LIVYSYPEVTPKPLT
+618 LMNITHYYTAEITPKPVT
-633 AGMIADIPPQ
+633 AGMIADIPSQ
-643 LYTGKSIHPTP
+643 HYTGHPIYPTP
-654 EIKHGDMVLMEG
+654 VIKDGNTPLVKDK
-666 TDFTYSYETNTSPE
+666 DFTYSYDTNTSPE
-680 QGGKVTINGKGNYKD
+680 QGGKVTINGKGNYKGM
-695 TAFKTFTIVN
+695 ASKSFNIVN
-705 EITEITEDDLKDLK
+705 EITEITEDDLKDLE

-846 NVPTGQQSGKYYG
+846 NVPTGQRSGKYYG

-918 DSSTKMWKPAEEV
+918 DSAKKMWKPAEGV

-944 TPTPEMPMYPMADN
+944 
-958 ISGLGDQIVAVL
+958 I
-970 CNNVPT
+970 
-976 GQQSGKYYGLIGGGF
+976 
-991 TSTAPTLNA
+991 
-1000 DKVYES
+1000 
-1006 TITLIPSVYCNQFS
+1006 
-1020 GDTGIMHKVLSAQT
+1020 
-1034 TDGLKFVV
+1034 
-1042 KYDSSTK
+1042 
-1049 MWKPAEEVKQMAI
+1049 
-1062 WVTCDKHETPTP
+1062 
-1074 EMPMYPMADNI
+1074 
-1085 SGLGDQI
+1085 
-1092 VAVLCNNVP
+1092 
-1101 TGQQSGK
+1101 
-1108 YYGLIGGGFTST
+1108 
-1120 APTLNADKVYE
+1120 
-1131 STITLIP
+1131 
-1138 SVYCNQFSGDTGI
+1138 
-1151 MHKVLSAQTTDGLK
+1151 
-1165 FVVKYDSSTK
+1165 
-1175 MWKPAEEVKQMA
+1175 
-1187 IWVTCDKHETDTPVP
+1187 DTPVP

-1233 ATRSGRY
+1233 ATHSGRY

-1461 SPELTCSRAHIVTF
+1461 SPELTCSRTHIVTF

>member
-15 VLTLLPTA
+15 VLTLLPTT
-23 ALAAGDVAIDETN
+23 ALAEEAAPAFDLATDLADITIPNNLVTCVCTKANETKQYGQLTNGFSATKVAKEGNVWTVLISVKPDVYMAQ
-36 FPDEKFREYVKTEF
+36 F
-50 DEDNN
+50 
-55 NSLSADEIAKAKDI
+55 
-69 HLAGRGISSLA
+69 
-80 GVEHFTNLEEL
+80 
-91 DVQHNEE
+91 
-98 LTTLNLSKNTELKTL
+98 
-113 KCSNTKLTSL
+113 
-123 DTSHNKKLVYL
+123 
-134 QCDYIPTLTT
+134 
-144 LNVSENK
+144 NK
-151 DLKTLHCKH
+151 DTGSTHSPDGDHSNDFTTPIQFKLKYEKNKWVLDGEMPKDKTLHFTCNGGH
-160 NALTALDL
+160 ATQNPPVFDL
-168 TNNSALEKLECGDNE
+168 TKDLAGITIPADLVTCVCTKANETKQYGQLTDGFSASKVAKEGNVWTVIISVEKSVYKAQFDKDTGSAHNPDMTYAADFTNPIQF
-183 LTTLDLSKNTE
+183 K
-194 LKYFGCFNSKLSS
+194 LKYEGAKWVLDGEMPKDKTLHFTCNGGHATQNPPVF
-207 LDLTNNTN
+207 DLTKDLAGITIPADLVTCVCTKANETKQYGQLTDGFSASKVAKEGNVWTVIISVEKSVYKAQFDKDTGSAHNPDMTYAADFTN
-215 LEELYFCGNNV
+215 PIQF
-226 SNIDVSENT
+226 
-235 KLKFL
+235 KLKYEGTEWVLDGEMPKDKTL
-240 HLFSNQLIT
+240 HF
-249 LDTSKNSNLQRLWVY
+249 
-264 TNPLTSMYLGDD
+264 
-276 SGSTMEVKF
+276 
-285 DNLPYP
+285 
-291 ITVST
+291 
-296 ATKTFDLF
+296 
-304 QLTGFKVDKASDW
+304 
-317 TNGRV
+317 
-322 DGNILT
+322 
-328 VAENASTVTYI
+328 
-339 YDCGERQATYGN
+339 
-351 PETTGKLMMTCTLQ
+351 TCT
-365 INWEDAPDAL
+365 
-375 TGTVNINGAPKFD
+375 
-388 ETLTAN
+388 
-394 VTDTNNTG
+394 
-402 TLTYQWYRAGKTDPI
+402 
-417 GTGET
+417 
-422 YTLVQEDIG
+422 
-431 KEITCRVS
+431 
-439 SSTETGTIQ
+439 
-448 ATVGPVQKAD
+448 
-458 GPAAPVLELDFRS
+458 
-471 INIIKVKP
+471 
-479 LGNAYEY
+479 
-486 RIDNGE
+486 
-492 WQDLHYFENLQPGR
+492 
-506 EYTITARA
+506 
-514 KETATHKPGAVSE
+514 
-527 PLTVATLFDMI
+527 
-538 PDDLK
+538 
-543 AKLTAVVSAYKAE
+543 
-556 YDGNEHEA
+556 
-564 VIVDTTKLPTGW
+564 
-576 TIAGHTAGTG
+576 
-586 DDFVSQIPKIRNV
+586 
-599 SGSNLTV
+599 
-606 KTKFTHPDYGQS
+606 
-618 LIVYSYPEVTPKPLT
+618 
-633 AGMIADIPPQ
+633 
-643 LYTGKSIHPTP
+643 
-654 EIKHGDMVLMEG
+654 
-666 TDFTYSYETNTSPE
+666 
-680 QGGKVTINGKGNYKD
+680 
-695 TAFKTFTIVN
+695 
-705 EITEITEDDLKDLK
+705 
-719 IPTLVTV
+719 
-726 KCTTTN
+726 
-732 SSKEYGRIPGGFDLS
+732 
-747 KKPYM
+747 
-752 ENGVWKAIVQLNLP
+752 
-766 AYKAKYD
+766 
-773 ADTKK
+773 
-778 THEIAD
+778 
-784 LGGNLVT
+784 
-791 TFTLKYVNDKWELD
+791 
-805 GTFPN
+805 
-810 VIILVKCDG
+810 G
-819 QHPQTPPYPTEE
+819 QHE
-831 NVSGLGDQIVAVLCN
+831 
-846 NVPTGQQSGKYYG
+846 
-859 LIGGGFTSTA
+859 
-869 PTLNADKVYESTIT
+869 
-883 LIPSVYCNQFS
+883 
-894 GDTGIMHKVLSAQT
+894 
-908 TDGLKFVVKY
+908 
-918 DSSTKMWKPAEEV
+918 
-931 KQMAIWVT
+931 
-939 CDKHE
+939 
-944 TPTPEMPMYPMADN
+944 TPEMPMYPMADN

-1215 PSVGS
+1215 PYVGS

>member
-23 ALAAGDVAIDETN
+23 ALAADDVAINDTN

-69 HLAGRGISSLA
+69 HLAGKGISSLA

-151 DLKTLHCKH
+151 DLKTLYCKH

-240 HLFSNQLIT
+240 HLFGNQLIT

-264 TNPLTSMYLGDD
+264 TNPLTSMYLGD

-296 ATKTFDLF
+296 ATRTFDLST
-304 QLTGFKVDKASDW
+304 LPTGFDVSKASNW
-317 TNGRV
+317 AGGRV

-328 VAENASTVTYI
+328 VDENAATVTYL
-339 YDCGERQATYGN
+339 YDCGERQATYGT

-365 INWEDAPDAL
+365 VNWVPAPA
-375 TGTVNINGAPKFD
+375 
-388 ETLTAN
+388 
-394 VTDTNNTG
+394 
-402 TLTYQWYRAGKTDPI
+402 
-417 GTGET
+417 
-422 YTLVQEDIG
+422 
-431 KEITCRVS
+431 
-439 SSTETGTIQ
+439 
-448 ATVGPVQKAD
+448 
-458 GPAAPVLELDFRS
+458 
-471 INIIKVKP
+471 
-479 LGNAYEY
+479 
-486 RIDNGE
+486 
-492 WQDLHYFENLQPGR
+492 
-506 EYTITARA
+506 
-514 KETATHKPGAVSE
+514 
-527 PLTVATLFDMI
+527 
-538 PDDLK
+538 
-543 AKLTAVVSAYKAE
+543 
-556 YDGNEHEA
+556 
-564 VIVDTTKLPTGW
+564 
-576 TIAGHTAGTG
+576 
-586 DDFVSQIPKIRNV
+586 
-599 SGSNLTV
+599 
-606 KTKFTHPDYGQS
+606 
-618 LIVYSYPEVTPKPLT
+618 
-633 AGMIADIPPQ
+633 
-643 LYTGKSIHPTP
+643 
-654 EIKHGDMVLMEG
+654 
-666 TDFTYSYETNTSPE
+666 
-680 QGGKVTINGKGNYKD
+680 
-695 TAFKTFTIVN
+695 
-705 EITEITEDDLKDLK
+705 ITEDDLAGLN
-719 IPTLVTV
+719 IPANLVTV
-726 KCTTTN
+726 KCQTTGD
-732 SSKEYGRIPGGFDLS
+732 SKAYGRIPGGFDLS
-747 KKPYM
+747 NATPYM
-752 ENGVWKAIVQLNLP
+752 DNGVLKAIVKINLS
-766 AYKAKYD
+766 AYKDKYD

-778 THEIAD
+778 THEKAG
-784 LGGNLVT
+784 LEGNT
-791 TFTLKYVNDKWELD
+791 HAAFTLKYVNDKWELD

-810 VIILVKCDG
+810 LTILVKCDG
-819 QHPQTPPYPTEE
+819 QHPQTPPHPTEE
-831 NVSGLGDQIVAVLCN
+831 NVGGLEQVQVRVQCSTDTSQFKNYGILPGSVSIMPDAN
-846 NVPTGQQSGKYYG
+846 NPSQ
-859 LIGGGFTSTA
+859 A
-869 PTLNADKVYESTIT
+869 TLT
-883 LIPSVYCNQFS
+883 LIPSVYSKQYTI
-894 GDTGIMHKVLSAQT
+894 DTGITHSVAPNQATDNLKIQMRYNSAVGKWMPAGELTPLEVLVQ
-908 TDGLKFVVKY
+908 
-918 DSSTKMWKPAEEV
+918 
-931 KQMAIWVT
+931 
-939 CDKHE
+939 
-944 TPTPEMPMYPMADN
+944 
-958 ISGLGDQIVAVL
+958 
-970 CNNVPT
+970 CNNHQ
-976 GQQSGKYYGLIGGGF
+976 GQRY
-991 TSTAPTLNA
+991 
-1000 DKVYES
+1000 
-1006 TITLIPSVYCNQFS
+1006 
-1020 GDTGIMHKVLSAQT
+1020 
-1034 TDGLKFVV
+1034 
-1042 KYDSSTK
+1042 
-1049 MWKPAEEVKQMAI
+1049 
-1062 WVTCDKHETPTP
+1062 
-1074 EMPMYPMADNI
+1074 
-1085 SGLGDQI
+1085 
-1092 VAVLCNNVP
+1092 
-1101 TGQQSGK
+1101 
-1108 YYGLIGGGFTST
+1108 
-1120 APTLNADKVYE
+1120 
-1131 STITLIP
+1131 
-1138 SVYCNQFSGDTGI
+1138 
-1151 MHKVLSAQTTDGLK
+1151 
-1165 FVVKYDSSTK
+1165 
-1175 MWKPAEEVKQMA
+1175 
-1187 IWVTCDKHETDTPVP
+1187 
-1202 TEFTITFNGNGGT
+1202 TITFNGNGGT
-1215 PSVGS
+1215 PSVTS
-1220 MRTTNQKLTSLPT
+1220 MTTIDQKLPELPT
-1233 ATRSGRY
+1233 ATHSGRY

-1256 TATVFYENTAVYAH
+1256 TATVFYENTTVYAH

-1290 IRAIFGL
+1290 IRAISGL

-1368 VFVDVAE
+1368 VFVDVPE

-1427 AMPFEDVLDGSY
+1427 AMVFEDVLDGSY

-1461 SPELTCSRAHIVTF
+1461 SPDLTCSRAHIVTF

-1480 NSPSVKTDNPF
+1480 NSPSVKMDNPF

-1506 AVKHKITV
+1506 AVKHKITA